1 MHGVGSLLA
10 LGLLVAAAPGGE
22 AQRPEK
28 RDVIVATTTSTQD
41 SGLMDLLVPMF
52 ERQSGYRVKLISAGT
67 GQSLTMGARGDAD
80 VVLGHAPEL
89 EEKYV
94 AQGAFVNRRLVMY
107 NDFVVVGPPADPLK
121 IRGMRRLAEVF
132 QRIAEAQATFISR
145 ADQSGTH
152 IRELALW
159 ERAGVKPGGAW
170 YVQTGQGQGAT
181 LNIASEKH
189 GYALTDR
196 GTYLALRR
204 HLALEIVFEKARPLL
219 NIYHVM
225 EINPGR
231 HPRVN
236 LEGGRAFADFLVS
249 PAAQAAIAAYG
260 ADKYGQ
266 PLFFAA
272 AGKQVDQLEAAGPA
286 D

>member
-1 MHGVGSLLA
+1 L
-10 LGLLVAAAPGGE
+10 LGLVAGPAE
-22 AQRPEK
+22 SLAQTPTR
-28 RDVIVATTTSTQD
+28 RDVILATTTSTQD
-41 SGLMDLLVPMF
+41 SGLMDVLVPMF
-52 ERQSGYRVKLISAGT
+52 EKQSGYRVKLVSAGT
-67 GQSLTMGARGDAD
+67 GQTLTMGARGDAD

-94 AQGAFVNRRLVMY
+94 AQRAFVNRRLIMY
-107 NDFVVVGPPADPLK
+107 NDFIVVGPPADPAR
-121 IRGMRRLAEVF
+121 IRGLRRPAEVF
-132 QRIAEAQATFISR
+132 RRIAEARATFVSR

-152 IRELALW
+152 IRELTLW
-159 ERAGVKPGGAW
+159 ERAGVKPVGAW
-170 YVQTGQGQGAT
+170 YIRTGQGQGAT
-181 LNIASEKH
+181 LNIASEKR

-225 EINPGR
+225 EINPSR

-249 PAAQAAIAAYG
+249 PAAQTAIAAYG

-266 PLFFAA
+266 PLFVPA
-272 AGKQVDQLEAAGPA
+272 AGKRMDELEAAGPT

>member
-1 MHGVGSLLA
+1 VLA
-10 LGLLVAAAPGGE
+10 LVVTAGAVE
-22 AQRPEK
+22 AQRPQK

-41 SGLMDLLVPMF
+41 SGLMDVLVSMF
-52 ERQSGYRVKLISAGT
+52 EKQSGYRVKLISAGT
-67 GQSLTMGARGDAD
+67 GQTLAMGARGDAD

-107 NDFVVVGPPADPLK
+107 NDFVVVGPPGDPAK

-132 QRIAEAQATFISR
+132 RRIAEAQVTFVSR

-152 IRELALW
+152 IRELTLW
-159 ERAGVKPGGAW
+159 DRAGVHPAGAW
-170 YVQTGQGQGAT
+170 YIQTGQGQGAT
-181 LNIASEKH
+181 LNIASEKR

-204 HLALEIVFEKARPLL
+204 HLALEVVFEKARPLL

-225 EINPGR
+225 EVNPSR

-249 PAAQAAIAAYG
+249 RAAQAAITGYG
-260 ADKYGQ
+260 RDKYGQ
-266 PLFFAA
+266 ALFAPA
-272 AGKQVDQLEAAGPA
+272 AGTRVDELEAAGPA